1 MEMDCRLCGNPLNS
15 IESLQIPNFPSVVQ
29 YFPKTVADSL
39 NLKAVLFV
47 NRCKYCN
54 LVQLMNN
61 PVWYYKEVIRS
72 NSVSEEMRSFRSK
85 QFRSFLAEF
94 DLTNKSILEVGCG
107 QGENLEILAA
117 IEPRVHGI
125 EYAQLAVETCISKG
139 LSVQKCFMDTS
150 SRIDHAPFDAFFSF
164 NVLEH
169 IPDPRKWL
177 RAVHGSLNEN
187 AFGLIEVPNFTLIE
201 DNNLITE
208 FMGDHLT
215 YFTEETFRHILE
227 VSGFRVIRIES
238 YFSQYVLS
246 ATVTKSTSFSH
257 ENYSQYLCHTQEILN
272 EFKSR
277 FREGEIAIW
286 GAGHQSLA
294 YINLFGL
301 ESIAKYVI
309 DSAPFKQESFV
320 PGTSL
325 PIVSPETFFRD
336 TYVKCIL
343 VIAAGYNSE
352 IIERLHNS
360 QFGNTGEIYS
370 FNHGQL
376 VNWPKL

>member
-1 MEMDCRLCGNPLNS
+1 MEMDCKLCGNPLSS

-29 YFPKTVADSL
+29 YFPKVASDSI
-39 NLKAVLFV
+39 NLKSVLLV

-72 NSVSEEMRSFRSK
+72 NSVSEEMRKFRTT
-85 QFRSFLAEF
+85 QFRSFIEEF
-94 DLTNKSILEVGCG
+94 SLTSKSILEVGCG

-117 IEPRVHGI
+117 IEPSAHGV
-125 EYAQLAVETCISKG
+125 EYGQLAVETCTSKG

-169 IPDPRKWL
+169 VPDPRGWL
-177 RAVHGSLNEN
+177 RAIHGSLSEN

-215 YFTEETFRHILE
+215 YFTEETLRLILE
-227 VSGFRVIRIES
+227 VSGFQVIRIES
-238 YFSQYVLS
+238 QFSQYVLS
-246 ATVTKSTSFSH
+246 ATVSKSKSFNY
-257 ENYSQYLCHTQEILN
+257 EGYSQYLQETQQIFS
-272 EFKSR
+272 EFKTR
-277 FREGEIAIW
+277 FMQDEIAIW

-301 ESIAKYVI
+301 ESITKCVI

-320 PGTSL
+320 PGTTL
-325 PIVSPETFFRD
+325 PIVSPEKFFKEMQL
-336 TYVKCIL
+336 KCVL
-343 VIAAGYNSE
+343 VIAAGYNVE
-352 IIERLHNS
+352 IIRRLHDS
-360 QFGNTGEIYS
+360 EFGNIGEIYS
-370 FNHGQL
+370 IDHGQL
-376 VNWPKL
+376 VNWSKL